1 MAMTGLPHQ
10 ESPAPVA
17 QQEPQNS
24 IATVQQNQG
33 HTSRANIHTSRSD
46 QRISSI
52 DQDRS
57 ASDFPRSRTD
67 FLTPTSILQRPRVD
81 PATSVLQRSRA
92 DLQTSLAV
100 MQRSRADPQASLAVM
115 QRSRAELELDSIDLP
130 TSATELQPPRIS
142 LHDSIKDLTRSPKVS
157 LATVSMVMTP
167 SKRQQVSDTV
177 EASGQMQTTNTTRVK
192 DAAIQVCT
200 LCDWHHEKTC
210 HMGF

>member
-1 MAMTGLPHQ
+1 MTGLPHQ

-46 QRISSI
+46 QRISSV
-52 DQDRS
+52 DQERS

-92 DLQTSLAV
+92 DLQT
-100 MQRSRADPQASLAVM
+100 SLAVM